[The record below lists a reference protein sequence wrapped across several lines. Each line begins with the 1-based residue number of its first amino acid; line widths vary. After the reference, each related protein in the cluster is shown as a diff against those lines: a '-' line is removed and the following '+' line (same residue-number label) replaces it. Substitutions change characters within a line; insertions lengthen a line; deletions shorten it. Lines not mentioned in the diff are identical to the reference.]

1 MNGMNNKE
9 LAGFAER
16 LKSVCCDYQ
25 QYKKGVKELI
35 RDVRGEN
42 ISPQE
47 SHSKLVVSGGD
58 GEVDIKL
65 ERKVH
70 TAFTNVIWWALN
82 SDRTVSVRVKDDVM
96 ENIDEIHDPDFES
109 RNHNNRVCSEMIETY
124 CRNITNEKERREN
137 EARIKNRRLEQANR
151 TIAGVFRS
159 EELHITYQ
167 KNCGDA
173 VLNGLSLENSIF
185 SGYLPFDR
193 LLSEADIS
201 EHPELK
207 IYLHHEIRRK
217 DEIIDL
223 KVYAGSLKNEKGRY
237 YLNNTILFDG
247 GILMVEKWLNA
258 CYAHLAG
265 TPKHLRNDLDFP
277 ALENITGLTQK
288 DAERLA
294 EIVIDHYRNGLPS
307 ERRSLEL
314 IRETL
319 GDNAL
324 DQLKNEKRLVVK
336 SRNGRNY
343 NIRDDGEV
351 SDSETGRRC
360 CVIVDGNLPRYDII
374 LAKYLAIRDRPETIK
389 TLLEKTDNPDP
400 RAYYLGLFNSIL
412 QQNGKKIEQM
422 GFQTGDFRMEIDA
435 MRSVW
440 SMSIPLTEVTIKGG
454 KDFTPIRAHDKEND
468 LTMELWDRI
477 EANKLTPEF
486 LHGAEYMN
494 AAFDHYLAYLER
506 YLAWSPEYVIMKNEK
521 YSGKHE
527 KIRRLLERIEMRRTQ
542 EGDRQCH

>member
-1 MNGMNNKE
+1 MNGMNDKE

-16 LKSVCCDYQ
+16 LKSVCSDYQ

-35 RDVRGEN
+35 RNVRGEN

-82 SDRTVSVRVKDDVM
+82 SDRTVSVKVKDGIM
-96 ENIDEIHDPDFES
+96 ENIDEIHDPNFES
-109 RNHNNRVCSEMIETY
+109 RNHNNRIYSEMIEIY
-124 CRNITNEKERREN
+124 CRNITYEKERREN

-201 EHPELK
+201 EHPDLK

-237 YLNNTILFDG
+237 FLNNTIPLG
-247 GILMVEKWLNA
+247 GHISLIEKWLKA

-265 TPKHLRNDLDFP
+265 TPGYLRNDLDFP
-277 ALENITGLTQK
+277 VLENITELTQK

-294 EIVIDHYRNGLPS
+294 EIVIDHHRNGLPS

-319 GDNAL
+319 GDGAL
-324 DQLKNEKRLVVK
+324 VQLKNEKRLVVR
-336 SRNGRNY
+336 SSNGRTYVISDNG
-343 NIRDDGEV
+343 DV

-360 CVIVDGNLPRYDII
+360 CVIVGGDLPRYDII

-389 TLLEKTDNPDP
+389 TLHETRVDHDP
-400 RAYYLGLFNSIL
+400 REYYRDLFNSTI
-412 QQNGKKIEQM
+412 QRYGKKIEQM
-422 GFQTGDFRMEIDA
+422 GFQTRDFSIKIDA
-435 MRSVW
+435 GRSLW

-454 KDFTPIRAHDKEND
+454 KDFTPIRANDKGND
-468 LTMELWDRI
+468 LTMELWDSI

-486 LHGAEYMN
+486 LHSAEYMN

-506 YLAWSPEYVIMKNEK
+506 YLAWSPEYAIMKDEK
-521 YSGKHE
+521 NSDKHE
-527 KIRRLLERIEMRRTQ
+527 KIRRIIERINMNRTQ
-542 EGDRQCH
+542 ERNR